1 MSQLLKSVDDATE
14 SNAMSAAIAFLHE
27 AQAVISDGQALC
39 EPGSL
44 AWHRFETVDDRI
56 HEALEVMGD

>member
-1 MSQLLKSVDDATE
+1 MSQPLKSVEDATE

-27 AQAVISDGQALC
+27 AQALISDGQAIC
-39 EPGSL
+39 EPGSQ

>member
-1 MSQLLKSVDDATE
+1 MSQPLKSVEDATE
-14 SNAMSAAIAFLHE
+14 SDAMSAAIVLLHE
-27 AQAVISDGQALC
+27 AQALISDCQGIS
-39 EPGSL
+39 EPGSQ

>member
-1 MSQLLKSVDDATE
+1 MSQPLKSVEDAVE
-14 SNAMSAAIAFLHE
+14 SNAMTAAIALMHE
-27 AQAVISDGQALC
+27 AQALISDGQAIC

-56 HEALEVMGD
+56 HETLEVMGD

>member
-1 MSQLLKSVDDATE
+1 MAE
-14 SNAMSAAIAFLHE
+14 AIAKLRE
-27 AQAVISDGQALC
+27 AQSIIDDVQGIC
-39 EPGSL
+39 EPGSI